1 MDLRRLEGPRLAAL
15 ALGLALV
22 LMVAA
27 YAFAAIES
35 PPTRGAVVAVLG
47 SIAIAGTGL
56 LYPFRLGTGGVVD

>member
-47 SIAIAGTGL
+47 AIAIAGTGL

>member
-27 YAFAAIES
+27 YAFAAIEA
-35 PPTRGAVVAVLG
+35 PPSTGGVVAALGAV
-47 SIAIAGTGL
+47 AIAGTGL

>member
-1 MDLRRLEGPRLAAL
+1 MDFRRWDLLRLAAF

-27 YAFAAIES
+27 YAFAAIEAS
-35 PPTRGAVVAVLG
+35 PSTEGVVAALG
-47 SIAIAGTGL
+47 AIAIAGTGL